1 MMRDN
6 VRDNVRDLIKYISNK
21 PFTSKNKNDVSVY
34 RSEYISFIKYI
45 IENSIGINQ
54 SGQLLQKI
62 KFTITEGG
70 YGYALDV
77 YPTIE
82 NFEACK
88 ELLKNKISLMRSF
101 FLCFIYFK
109 IIDDENFGD
118 LNYVRSVEA
127 KISEWDRRSLVFQ
140 YVNLISILIS
150 GVDDR
155 EMAGDLKKLL
165 NGAYSKIKLID
176 EDYSKF
182 KSDSES
188 GINEIRV
195 NYNNFYKSS
204 VGDLQALKLALL
216 EKDRIGAAEQ
226 VWRVKSRRH
235 RIAGWISFSIVLII
249 LVSFIYLSVFE
260 WAVIKREL
268 SDILKQAGGYA
279 ALPVVLAPVL
289 AATWVVRLLSR
300 LSMSEFMLADDAYQR
315 TAMAQTYYILVS
327 DQEAG
332 MQKGDRL
339 LVLNS
344 LFRPL
349 PGHQAEEVNPPN
361 FAELMKEMMTG
372 SNKS

>member
-6 VRDNVRDLIKYISNK
+6 VNALIKYISNK

-34 RSEYISFIKYI
+34 RSEYISFTKYI
-45 IENSIGINQ
+45 IENSIGI
-54 SGQLLQKI
+54 SHSDQLLGKI
-62 KFTITEGG
+62 KFNITEGEH
-70 YGYALDV
+70 GYALDV

-88 ELLKNKISLMRSF
+88 ELLKNKISLLRSF
-101 FLCFIYFK
+101 FLFFIYFK
-109 IIDDENFGD
+109 TIDDENFGD
-118 LNYVRSVEA
+118 SNYARSVES

-140 YVNLISILIS
+140 YVNLISISIPS
-150 GVDDR
+150 VDDR
-155 EMAGDLKKLL
+155 EMVGDLKKFLT
-165 NGAYSKIKLID
+165 GAYSKIKSID

-182 KSDSES
+182 KSESES
-188 GINEIRV
+188 GINELRA
-195 NYNNFYKSS
+195 NYNNFYNNS
-204 VGDLQALKLALL
+204 VGDLRALKLALL
-216 EKDRIGAAEQ
+216 EKNRIGAAEQ
-226 VWRVKSRRH
+226 VWRVKSRTH
-235 RIAGWISFSIVLII
+235 RITGWISFSIVMII

-260 WAVIKREL
+260 WALIKQEV

-372 SNKS
+372 GNKS